1 MIDIWIEKTSENG
14 YRPGLYCNQSTFS
27 FIKSCLSPEK
37 LNQLEKWI
45 AGGDQYYGETRSID
59 LEDVK
64 PSRVLNMNYGA
75 TMAQS
80 TDSAINSGAGN
91 SKGHVDVNFSTIDY
105 ANQKTVYENEIYD
118 IIDCFDMYGVEKIFA
133 YNASFDF
140 TTLNNTIR
148 YISGSG
154 CRWFFPYGT
163 QICDIWNIA
172 CQVLG
177 TQKTFQWENI
187 RNDNNNLITNAE
199 RMFSYMS
206 QDFDFEEEHTG
217 LADALIETQILARC
231 FRSHKSINKRI
242 NRSCWRLCQKV
253 A

>member
-1 MIDIWIEKTSENG
+1 MKVDKRKKYIM
-14 YRPGLYCNQSTFS
+14 
-27 FIKSCLSPEK
+27 
-37 LNQLEKWI
+37 
-45 AGGDQYYGETRSID
+45 
-59 LEDVK
+59 V
-64 PSRVLNMNYGA
+64 
-75 TMAQS
+75 
-80 TDSAINSGAGN
+80 
-91 SKGHVDVNFSTIDY
+91 VDVETTNNQIGVKNAPNDGLVYDLGFTITDKKGNIY
-105 ANQKTVYENEIYD
+105 AKRSFAIKEIFNDKNLMNTAYYKNKLPLYYDKIAKKQMEVISIWEARKRVKTAIEYFNIIEIY
-118 IIDCFDMYGVEKIFA
+118 A

-140 TTLNNTIR
+140 TTLNNTVR